1 MHCLLRFRKGEVV
14 PVVASRR
21 GALAHY
27 FTTYIESDLTA
38 KVDRM
43 LPETGLSVRCHWNE
57 RTKRRYGLLVTTS
70 TIVT

>member
-1 MHCLLRFRKGEVV
+1 MHCLLNCSKGEVV

-27 FTTYIESDLTA
+27 FTTYIESDLTV

-43 LPETGLSVRCHWNE
+43 PPETGLSVRCHAH
-57 RTKRRYGLLVTTS
+57 
-70 TIVT
+70 